1 MKTIKFFS
9 EIVMTE
15 KSALF
20 LLEGS
25 KPNELPLSGVV
36 TLFSL
41 QLTIL
46 LIALISNAFTSTF
59 IVRHHDRL
67 QIFRRLTLLQCTL
80 CYCVNFVRILLILRL
95 IALPNIGWDWPK
107 NMYFFLTYRL
117 LNILFTTMLFV
128 CEDMVTAMRYLV
140 TFHEDWMD
148 NNESA
153 WHHQTQTCL
162 WHNQRMIWDGNVQ
175 PIKEESQKKKNLGS
189 SIFLLED
196 HKNASVNNQPSPE
209 FVDWIFAFAPSC
221 MKLKSQ
227 WLPEAGNLFEQ
238 HQKTHMRGSR
248 CNPLVGFLLSWLG
261 RFHPWK

>member
-1 MKTIKFFS
+1 
-9 EIVMTE
+9 MTE

-117 LNILFTTMLFV
+117 LNILFTTMVFV

-140 TFHEDWMD
+140 TFHEDWME
-148 NNESA
+148 NCMNYISWFFFCSGIA
-153 WHHQTQTCL
+153 IFSGIFCTGSKCSSFALSTSYNFYSLQNIL
-162 WHNQRMIWDGNVQ
+162 KIMI
-175 PIKEESQKKKNLGS
+175 
-189 SIFLLED
+189 
-196 HKNASVNNQPSPE
+196 
-209 FVDWIFAFAPSC
+209 
-221 MKLKSQ
+221 
-227 WLPEAGNLFEQ
+227 
-238 HQKTHMRGSR
+238 
-248 CNPLVGFLLSWLG
+248 
-261 RFHPWK
+261 